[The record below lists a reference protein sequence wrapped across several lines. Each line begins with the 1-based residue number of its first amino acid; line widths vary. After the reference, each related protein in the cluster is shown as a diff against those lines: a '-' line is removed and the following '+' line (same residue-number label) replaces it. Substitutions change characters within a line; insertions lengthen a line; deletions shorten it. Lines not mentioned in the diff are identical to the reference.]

1 MNAFLL
7 FIVTLCAL
15 ALALAAY
22 VFLSS
27 RHKKSSRL
35 PFDLVGRAASV
46 ERPLSPQ
53 GFVLVD
59 GELWPA
65 RARAGVAVGPGR
77 NNVRVVGAAGC
88 VLEVEP
94 LGGGPPQVAAG
105 VSRNGRGGDS
115 GNARGVARKVLLRA
129 AASTE
134 AVEP

>member
-1 MNAFLL
+1 MMSAFVL
-7 FIVTLCAL
+7 FLGILAAFASAL
-15 ALALAAY
+15 VAY

-46 ERPLSPQ
+46 ERSLSPD

-65 RARAGVAVGPGR
+65 RARTGAVVGPGR

-94 LGGGPPQVAAG
+94 LGRPRAEKAG
-105 VSRNGRGGDS
+105 DVS
-115 GNARGVARKVLLRA
+115 
-129 AASTE
+129 
-134 AVEP
+134 